1 MISRSLVEQAGRH
14 QRNTMHSHLRLPD
27 ECAAADLCAFVRRH
41 PRLFVLSGAGIS
53 TDSGIPGYRDAD
65 GRWQRTPP
73 VLLQDFLRSEL
84 VRRRYWARSMV
95 GWPMVAAASP
105 NTAHRALARLET
117 AG

>member
-1 MISRSLVEQAGRH
+1 MR
-14 QRNTMHSHLRLPD
+14 SHLLLPD
-27 ECAAADLCAFVRRH
+27 GCAAADLCSFVQHH

-73 VLLQDFLRSEL
+73 VLLQDFLRSEP
-84 VRRRYWARSMV
+84 VRRRYWGRSMA
-95 GWPMVAAASP
+95 GWPIVARARP
-105 NTAHRALARLET
+105 NAAHRALVRLET